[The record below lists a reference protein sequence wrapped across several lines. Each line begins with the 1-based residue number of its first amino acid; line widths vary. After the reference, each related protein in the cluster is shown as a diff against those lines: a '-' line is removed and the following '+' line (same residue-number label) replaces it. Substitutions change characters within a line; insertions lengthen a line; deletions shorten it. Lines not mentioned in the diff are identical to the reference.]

1 MKITRKGQ
9 VTIPL
14 ELREKYRI
22 LPHTEIEFKEKDGKI
37 YIEKVKSRDIN
48 SNPFEKVRGKA
59 SAGLSTEEIM
69 KLTRG

>member
-1 MKITRKGQ
+1 MKITSKGQ

-14 ELREKYRI
+14 EIREKYMI

-37 YIEKVKSRDIN
+37 YIEKVNPQK
-48 SNPFEKVRGKA
+48 SNPFEKVRGRA
-59 SAGLSTEEIM
+59 SSGLSTEEIM